1 MYKVLRGQLSVV
13 VVVSFHFV
21 VALGFSFFFRVLN
34 IELSFNI
41 NILIYN
47 IGSYIKLKKKL
58 S

>member
-21 VALGFSFFFRVLN
+21 VALGFSFFRVLN